1 MILFYSDFCGH
12 CRTIMEEL
20 TRRGASNEIKLASV
34 DKMRALGMGMPKA
47 LTGVPALMVSNN
59 EWLIGRQVFNFLFLP
74 GRGLLNQGAAPSQN
88 KQEEQKTQNEIMV
101 VSDALQDGQP
111 SPFTLGG
118 EMSQDFGMLSETA
131 LDGFNTFHNAGWTN
145 INEEQSVPTS
155 TSTTI
160 PQQELGSTNLSSED
174 TRVKKE
180 SLNLDS
186 FRATRDKD
194 LSQLLNGV

>member
-12 CRTIMEEL
+12 CRTILEEL
-20 TRRGASNEIKLASV
+20 NRRGASNEIKLASV
-34 DKMRALGMGMPKA
+34 DKMRAIGMGMPKS
-47 LTGVPALMVSNN
+47 LTGVPALMISQN

-74 GRGLLNQGAAPSQN
+74 GRGFFSQVTSTQN
-88 KQEEQKTQNEIMV
+88 KGEEPQKQQNEIMV
-101 VSDALQDGQP
+101 VSDAIQDGQP

-118 EMSQDFGMLSETA
+118 AMSQDFGMLSESG

-145 INEEQSVPTS
+145 INEEPTAASNPDS
-155 TSTTI
+155 TSTN
-160 PQQELGSTNLSSED
+160 SLSSED

-186 FRATRDKD
+186 FRATRDRD
-194 LSQLLNGV
+194 LSQMLNGI